1 MEIPNQLLTD
11 EIRFVLLEKGGKKPF
26 ELGWQN
32 KNINHN
38 SVEFWEHIERGG
50 NYGVMG
56 GGDKNLIIIDF
67 DNEKLQ
73 EELIKKL
80 PKTFTVK
87 TGSGLLHKY
96 YFSDG
101 SDSFKI
107 WDEDLNT
114 LADVQGIG
122 KQVVGAGSIHPNG
135 NEYEVV
141 DDSEIAYLDYAE
153 IKALLIPYDKKP
165 KKEKIEFE
173 KPVGDFQDDFIE
185 RIKSEISIE
194 KVLSSFGVDTSQNP
208 TACLF
213 HASKGGKCL
222 GFQRDV
228 AHCFHCDGSWNIFSF
243 VKEANKC
250 DFKTALEYLADLGG
264 LRGELEES
272 RRKYLK
278 SKQQEKESEYS
289 DLRFDFISLL
299 VSKERDKATEL
310 IVKFIE
316 DNNYI
321 YTTKD
326 DIKSEMW
333 IYKDGIYKPEGKSEI
348 KELIRKVLGEVY
360 NSNICNRIIEKIEA
374 DTFIDHDKFF
384 QTNYLDEVPVENG
397 ILNIFT
403 KQITPFNPEKVFFN
417 KLPIKYDPDAI
428 CPNILQ
434 FLADVLKDV
443 DDVQVVLELFGFC
456 LLKEYRIEKAI
467 MFVGKGRNG
476 KSKTL
481 ELIKRFIGVENCCSV
496 TLNALNENS
505 FSVSELHGKMVNL
518 AGDLSNDSLKETG
531 MFKET
536 VGRDVISAKRKFLR
550 DLIFVNYAKHLFAC
564 NELPRVYDLSD
575 GFWTKW
581 VLLEFPYKFITQN
594 EMDTLDDEEKVNK
607 KILDPDIIEKI
618 TSPLE
623 MSGLLNVALES
634 LNRILE
640 NRDFS
645 YSVGTKEIKELWI
658 RQSDSFSAFCMDCVE
673 ENYNGE
679 ISKRDLRS
687 AFFQYCKKHNLK
699 GTSDK
704 SIRITLENRYGVY
717 DNQNFGDGSRYWKGI
732 SLK

>member
-173 KPVGDFQDDFIE
+173 KPVGDFQDEFIE